1 MPAVQLPPE
10 TFSVGM
16 VAIMIGRSERR
27 VQQLIHDDCAPLP
40 ARWLAVSGRG
50 VYTTSVASLVAWVDE
65 WERRPNRW

>member
-16 VAIMIGRSERR
+16 VAIMIGRTERR
-27 VQQLIHDDCAPLP
+27 VQQLIHDDFVPLP
-40 ARWLAVSGRG
+40 AQFLAIGGRG
-50 VYTTSVASLVAWVDE
+50 MYMTCVASLAVWIDQ